1 MIEETM
7 LHMAMA
13 SNNSGN
19 QPSVG
24 ISGIKRFGVCFCP
37 IEVGPLEDRVRKS
50 AWALAGKTGVFTC
63 GKGPDSATLER
74 MQLSPLQK
82 STTHSLSRD
91 HTPCLTKKL
100 WNSSQK
106 VFVRQDD
113 ELCQM
118 GACFFSASNSIPQFP
133 VPVTIS
139 DHITHIHEYIR

>member
-19 QPSVG
+19 QPSAG
-24 ISGIKRFGVCFCP
+24 ANRIARFGVCPCG
-37 IEVGPLEDRVRKS
+37 IEVGPLEDRARKS

-82 STTHSLSRD
+82 PTTHSLSRD
-91 HTPCLTKKL
+91 HTSCFIKKL

-106 VFVRQDD
+106 
-113 ELCQM
+113 
-118 GACFFSASNSIPQFP
+118 
-133 VPVTIS
+133 T
-139 DHITHIHEYIR
+139 